1 MNYSV
6 AEWIAI
12 GTFVM
17 AVAGSIGR
25 VILRQNIDSQTLQRV
40 EGEVRDIQ
48 ARKEVLSD
56 QVGKHEIEIAV
67 MEERLAQMF
76 NNIMASL
83 AEIKEKLK

>member
-6 AEWIAI
+6 A
-12 GTFVM
+12 GVDRYRHFVM

-67 MEERLAQMF
+67 MEGSDLQMF

-83 AEIKEKLK
+83 AEIRRS